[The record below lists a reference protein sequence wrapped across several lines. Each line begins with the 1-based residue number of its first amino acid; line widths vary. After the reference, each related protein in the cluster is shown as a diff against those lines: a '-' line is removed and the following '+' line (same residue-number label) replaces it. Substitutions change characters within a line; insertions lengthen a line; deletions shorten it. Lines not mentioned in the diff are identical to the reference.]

1 MRVMILTNCYAP
13 NVGGVETHLS
23 DLTAWLGSRPDL
35 DVDIITYQPLTTPVK
50 APPFEQHGRLRIHRI
65 AWPGGGLF
73 HKLESKPILQFLY
86 LAPRLFLG
94 GLFHIGFRA
103 RPDVINAH
111 GLAAIWAAGWLRR
124 LLRVPVL
131 GCLHAVYAFPAGSKT
146 AQRMV
151 RVASSVSRLLALSD
165 ASVRQFIQYGLPAE
179 RAGRFT
185 YWVDQTRFQP
195 GDRAAARR
203 ELGWPAKTCVCLFV
217 GRLIAIKG
225 ARVVIELAETMP
237 GHLFVVAGEGPLEA
251 ECRAAAARLPN
262 FRFLGAIPNTEL
274 VKFYRAAD
282 MLLVPSQYDEGFGRV
297 VCESLSCGTPVVAAN
312 KAGLVEAVTG
322 SPGLLAEPE
331 CAPFAEAIAKLS
343 EQLRNDPGVRA
354 ACRRFAEEHFS
365 LRNAAQIEAE
375 LRAQAPDIGGA

>member
-1 MRVMILTNCYAP
+1 
-13 NVGGVETHLS
+13 
-23 DLTAWLGSRPDL
+23 
-35 DVDIITYQPLTTPVK
+35 
-50 APPFEQHGRLRIHRI
+50 
-65 AWPGGGLF
+65 
-73 HKLESKPILQFLY
+73 
-86 LAPRLFLG
+86 
-94 GLFHIGFRA
+94 
-103 RPDVINAH
+103 
-111 GLAAIWAAGWLRR
+111 
-124 LLRVPVL
+124 VL

>member
-23 DLTAWLGSRPDL
+23 DLTAWLSSRPDL
-35 DVDIITYQPLTTPVK
+35 DVDIVTYQPLTTPVK
-50 APPFEQHGRLRIHRI
+50 APAFEQHGRLRIHRI
-65 AWPGGGLF
+65 AWPGEGLF

-94 GLFHIGFRA
+94 GLFHICFRA

-165 ASVRQFIQYGLPAE
+165 ASVRQFVQYGLPAE

-185 YWVDQTRFQP
+185 YWVNQTRFQP

-203 ELGWPAKTCVCLFV
+203 ELGWPAETCVCLFV

-225 ARVVIELAETMP
+225 ARVVMELAETMP
-237 GHLFVVAGEGPLEA
+237 SHLFVVAGEGPLEA

-274 VKFYRAAD
+274 VKFYQAAD

-331 CAPFAEAIAKLS
+331 RAPFAEAIATLNGRLS
-343 EQLRNDPGVRA
+343 NDPDVRA

-375 LRAQAPDIGGA
+375 LRALASDIGEA

>member
-1 MRVMILTNCYAP
+1 MRVMILTNCFAP

-35 DVDIITYQPLTTPVK
+35 DVDIVTYQPLTTPVK

-73 HKLESKPILQFLY
+73 HKLESKPILQFIY

-94 GLFHIGFRA
+94 GLFHLWFRA

-146 AQRMV
+146 AARMV
-151 RVASSVSRLLALSD
+151 KVAGSASRLLTLSD
-165 ASVRQFIQYGLPAE
+165 ASVRQFVQYGLPAE
-179 RAGRFT
+179 QCGRFT

-203 ELGWPAKTCVCLFV
+203 ELGWPPEKCVCLFV

-225 ARVVIELAETMP
+225 ARVVIELAETMAD
-237 GHLFVVAGEGPLEA
+237 HLFVIAGEGPLED

-262 FRFLGAIPNTEL
+262 LRFLGAIPNTEL
-274 VKFYRAAD
+274 VKFYQAAD
-282 MLLVPSQYDEGFGRV
+282 IVLVPSQYEEGFGRV
-297 VCESLSCGTPVVAAN
+297 VCEALSCGTPVVAAN

-322 SPGLLAEPE
+322 SPGKLAVPE
-331 CAPFAEAIAKLS
+331 RGPFAEAIGALS
-343 EQLRNDPGVRA
+343 EKLRSDTDLRA
-354 ACRRFAEEHFS
+354 ACRRFAEERFS
-365 LRNAAQIEAE
+365 LRNAAQIESE
-375 LRAQAPDIGGA
+375 LRALGSPSGRG